1 MVAGSIQDV
10 HLQMTCVRT
19 KPPQMQEVS
28 AGHYAACHHTELTT
42 NLETAQ
48 EAFSSEEFLQS
59 GVNVQ

>member
-1 MVAGSIQDV
+1 
-10 HLQMTCVRT
+10 
-19 KPPQMQEVS
+19 MQEVS
-28 AGHYAACHHTELTT
+28 AGHYAACHHTELTD